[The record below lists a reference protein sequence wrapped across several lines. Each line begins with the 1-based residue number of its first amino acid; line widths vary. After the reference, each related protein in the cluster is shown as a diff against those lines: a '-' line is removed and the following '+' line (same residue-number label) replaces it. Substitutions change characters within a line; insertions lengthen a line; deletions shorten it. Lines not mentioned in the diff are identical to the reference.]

1 MNKISDESG
10 GGLIR
15 GVCFESNDVENI
27 IKVWISSMSGMERIY
42 FNEVLVSEKRST
54 SLKSECDF
62 VIDGDEFKVNI
73 EVINIINGKL
83 LCILSKNNTVIKKL
97 GCKFNKVSYGFVF
110 MLIIIMSFVLYAIFG
125 MYIDIPKWGLILF
138 ITLVF
143 AFKFFMSKKDLFFVY
158 EV

>member
-15 GVCFESNDVENI
+15 GVCFVINDVENI

-54 SLKSECDF
+54 SLKSEHNF

-73 EVINIINGKL
+73 EVISIIKGKL
-83 LCILSKNNTVIKKL
+83 LCILSKNNTIIKKL
-97 GCKFNKVSYGFVF
+97 GSKFNKVSYGFVF
-110 MLIIIMSFVLYAIFG
+110 MLIIIMSFVLYAVLG
-125 MYIDIPKWGLILF
+125 MYVDIPKWVLILF

-143 AFKFFMSKKDLFFVY
+143 IFKFFANKNDIFIVY